1 MYDLESLLEYS
12 PLISKVYTVQMRK
25 ALCVATVHVS
35 ERLVLRQHLFNF
47 KKVIFCNLSAESD

>member
-35 ERLVLRQHLFNF
+35 
-47 KKVIFCNLSAESD
+47 